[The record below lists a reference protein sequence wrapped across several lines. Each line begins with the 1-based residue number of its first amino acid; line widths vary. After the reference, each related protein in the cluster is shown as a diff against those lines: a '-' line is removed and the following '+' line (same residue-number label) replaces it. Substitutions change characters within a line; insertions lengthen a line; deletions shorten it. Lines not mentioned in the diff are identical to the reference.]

1 MANPT
6 LFTSYPGRLI
16 PHADAINHEFA
27 PAYAFPP
34 KHQLAQMVM
43 TGCLNGTFYANAR
56 LQLDGILHLC
66 GEVDADF
73 IARTALYARK
83 HGFMKD
89 TPALLCAVLA
99 VRDGT
104 LLKCVFTRVI
114 DNAKMLR
121 NFVQI
126 LRSGVVGRKSL
137 GSLPKRLVREWL
149 ESRRDDAIFRA
160 SVGQKPSL
168 ADIVR
173 MVHPRP
179 SSPSRQALYGY
190 LLNRE
195 HDAAAL
201 PELVRHFEDYR
212 SGRTPDVPEVPFEKL
227 TALELPSEAWTAIAR
242 HAGWH
247 MTRMNLNTFSR
258 HGVFDRADSPEII
271 RILADRLR
279 DPEEIAASRVFPY
292 QLMMAYM
299 MAGKEIPT
307 AICEALQDAMETA
320 TANVPAFGGKV
331 YVCPDVSGSMRSP
344 ATGYRL
350 GATSAIRCIDVAG
363 LIAASILRKNREAE
377 IIPFDFD
384 VIDVHLNPRDSVMTN
399 AAKLASAGGGGTD
412 CSAPLLF
419 LNRQK
424 RSGDLI
430 VFISDNES
438 WVDTQWGGGTAM
450 MQQRAIFKQRNPR
463 ARLVCLDL
471 QPYRTTQAA
480 EREDILN
487 IGGFSDQVFEVIAE
501 FAAGRLNSAHWVGV
515 IEKEDL

>member
-1 MANPT
+1 MANPA

-16 PHADAINHEFA
+16 PETDTINDEYA

-43 TGCLNGTFYANAR
+43 TGCLNGTFYANA
-56 LQLDGILHLC
+56 LLELDSILHLC
-66 GEVDADF
+66 REVDADF

-83 HGFMKD
+83 RGFMKD
-89 TPALLCAVLA
+89 TPALLCAVLV
-99 VRDGT
+99 VREGT
-104 LLKCVFTRVI
+104 LLERIFNRVI

-149 ESRRDDAIFRA
+149 ESRSDNAIFRA

-168 ADIVR
+168 ADIIR

-179 SSPSRQALYGY
+179 SSPGRQALYGC
-190 LLNRE
+190 LLSRE

-212 SGRTPDVPEVPFEKL
+212 SGRTSIVPDVPFEKL
-227 TALELPSEAWTAIAR
+227 TALELSSEAWTAIAR
-242 HAGWH
+242 NAGWH

-258 HGVFDRADSPEII
+258 HGVFDRADSQETI
-271 RILADRLR
+271 RSLADKLR
-279 DPEEIAASRVFPY
+279 NPKEISASRVFPY
-292 QLMMAYM
+292 QLLVAYM
-299 MAGKEIPT
+299 TADRKIPP
-307 AICEALQDAMETA
+307 AIRDALQDAMEVA
-320 TANVPAFGGKV
+320 IGNVPTVGGRV
-331 YVCPDVSGSMRSP
+331 FVCPDVSGSMSSP
-344 ATGYRL
+344 ATGYRP
-350 GATSAIRCIDVAG
+350 GATSTVRCID
-363 LIAASILRKNREAE
+363 IAALVAAAMLRKNAEAE
-377 IIPFDFD
+377 VIPFEHRVVD
-384 VIDVHLNPRDSVMTN
+384 VRLNPRDSVMTN
-399 AAKLASAGGGGTD
+399 AAQLGSIGGGGTN

-419 LNRQK
+419 LNRRK
-424 RSGDLI
+424 RTGDLI

-438 WVDTQWGGGTAM
+438 WVDAQWGGGTAM
-450 MQQRAIFKQRNPR
+450 MRQWARFKHRNPQ

-487 IGGFSDQVFEVIAE
+487 IGGFSDQVFQVIAE
-501 FAAGRLNSAHWVGV
+501 LAAGRLNSAHWVGV
-515 IEKEDL
+515 IEQEEL